1 MSIPIVIGNCHC
13 FKMKRTCLKVK
24 TVELSL
30 ICLSLSSQQ
39 ILGGRASELLIGQSL
54 KPDLSAGALGFLPNL
69 SESQS
74 KGQVYVCNFFGFP
87 LSRSTIGWKSSVALW
102 TIEGFSGTYYDHLRT
117 FSRSWRRQRVF
128 FFCVMIG
135 YWLSQNNW
143 RRMRKEKWGS
153 WTVQ

>member
-13 FKMKRTCLKVK
+13 FKVKRTCLKVK

-74 KGQVYVCNFFGFP
+74 KGQVFGFP
-87 LSRSTIGWKSSVALW
+87 LSRSTIGRKSSVALQ
-102 TIEGFSGTYYDHLRT
+102 TIEGFSRTYNDYLRT
-117 FSRSWRRQRVF
+117 FSRSWRRQGVF
-128 FFCVMIG
+128 FFGVMIG
-135 YWLSQNNW
+135 Y
-143 RRMRKEKWGS
+143 
-153 WTVQ
+153 